1 MAHYVL
7 VSKFIFSYKKN
18 PHVRV
23 PVGLPGFLHHL
34 PAPGPLLLRSPDHR
48 VLDADLPPVPRPLC
62 PVQRSEAWREK
73 QKLYEQDKVF

>member
-1 MAHYVL
+1 MLFH
-7 VSKFIFSYKKN
+7 

-48 VLDADLPPVPRPLC
+48 VLDADLPPVPSTEVRTMDRKTKT
-62 PVQRSEAWREK
+62 VRKRQRILAT
-73 QKLYEQDKVF
+73 YH